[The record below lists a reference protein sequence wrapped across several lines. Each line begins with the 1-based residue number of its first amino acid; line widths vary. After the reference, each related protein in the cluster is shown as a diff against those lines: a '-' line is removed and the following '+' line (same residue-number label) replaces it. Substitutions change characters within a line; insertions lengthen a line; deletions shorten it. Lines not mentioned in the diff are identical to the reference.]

1 MKPKIFIT
9 FAPLKH
15 SATSCCG
22 KNCLSDFRFNH
33 INHISQGKL
42 AQVASYN
49 NCNCA
54 LMPFNK
60 SKF

>member
-22 KNCLSDFRFNH
+22 KNCLSDFRFN
-33 INHISQGKL
+33 NKYPISQGKL

>member
-22 KNCLSDFRFNH
+22 KNCLSDFRFN
-33 INHISQGKL
+33 
-42 AQVASYN
+42 
-49 NCNCA
+49 
-54 LMPFNK
+54 NK
-60 SKF
+60 YPIIIILNKGIFAMLLVTTTATV

>member
-22 KNCLSDFRFNH
+22 ENC
-33 INHISQGKL
+33 HISQGKL